1 MSKLNDIED
10 KNKVVNIGKSNY
22 YSSNKELKEYIN
34 YIKKYKIKGN
44 KNIGCIIMNC
54 NPFTY
59 GHKYLIEQALKKV
72 DYLYI
77 FVVEENRS
85 FFTFDDRI
93 NMVKEGIKEF
103 SNITVLPSGQFIISS
118 LTFPEYFDKEDN
130 QDVRID
136 ATNDL
141 KIFGEKIAPALKIKT
156 RFAGEEPID
165 KITRQYNDAM
175 STELNKYGIKFICI
189 PRLKHNQDFI
199 SASIVR
205 EKMSNYDVAEIKEL
219 VPNTTYNIIKKYM
232 N

>member
-1 MSKLNDIED
+1 
-10 KNKVVNIGKSNY
+10 
-22 YSSNKELKEYIN
+22 
-34 YIKKYKIKGN
+34 
-44 KNIGCIIMNC
+44 MNC

-103 SNITVLPSGQFIISS
+103 SNVTVLPSGQFMISS

-130 QDVRID
+130 QDVKID

-141 KIFGEKIAPALKIKT
+141 RIFGEKIAPVLKIKI

-205 EKMSNYDVAEIKEL
+205 NKMSNYDIAEIKEL

>member
-10 KNKVVNIGKSNY
+10 KNKVVKTGKSTY

-44 KNIGCIIMNC
+44 RNIGCIIMNC

-141 KIFGEKIAPALKIKT
+141 RIFGEKIAPALKIKT
-156 RFAGEEPID
+156 RFVGEEPID